1 MRFRLSA
8 LLLAAALALSCAGL
22 VWASGSVGGQADDVV
37 LMETL
42 LAGDNTAV
50 QGVTV
55 DLTTMMDGQLR
66 WQTRYTAGPAPT
78 AHTDFTYIWKGK
90 STLETIFVKNDISTD
105 DYIGRMRMDFLGFQ
119 NFRNQDPQEEIGLRQ
134 PLEDVASRCPAGA
147 QDYRETVYLKDYYEE
162 LRFYVSQSGAL
173 PAGFSEH
180 YSDPNGEGILDAATA
195 LRELLQET
203 FRLPVPEDAALEVT
217 VSKSEDGAVTDWE
230 GVPVGNA
237 LTPEVSSV
245 TTEEGVFFTFSA
257 AYGEEPL
264 DFSRSEMG
272 RGVYF
277 LPVERIPIPEDQ
289 KFSDEVEEVTP
300 VLHTENFTLVVPIA
314 QEAEQARLWA
324 SPDGQWLYLVVREG
338 RTWTLTVLSTDKR
351 DVVSRCTLFSGE
363 AAQQE
368 LEALWAE
375 DGYLLCALSEG
386 SFSLVSVG
394 EDGQARAV
402 FSDTLAPV
410 WEKVSRWDTVSFA
423 FDGQRLA
430 LAGKSSFSVDT
441 VDMDEYF
448 STGKLNTSVILCS
461 FDLAVYDGEGLAYLA
476 TLLHNQDL
484 GNTLGSSGCD
494 LTERPRV
501 SFS

>member
-22 VWASGSVGGQADDVV
+22 VWASRSVGGQADDVV

-42 LAGDNTAV
+42 LAGDSAAA

-66 WQTRYTAGPAPT
+66 WLTRYTAGPAPT

-90 STLETIFVKNDISTD
+90 SMIEKIFGKSDISVD
-105 DYIGRMRMDFLGFQ
+105 KNIGRMRMDFLGFQ
-119 NFRNQDPQEEIGLRQ
+119 NFRNQDPQEEGGLRQ

-147 QDYRETVYLKDYYEE
+147 QDYRETVYVKDYYEE

-173 PAGFSEH
+173 PAGFSES
-180 YSDPNGEGILDAATA
+180 YFDPDGEGIQDAATT

-338 RTWTLTVLSTDKR
+338 QTWTLTVLSTDKR

-484 GNTLGSSGCD
+484 GNTLGSSGCA

>member
-22 VWASGSVGGQADDVV
+22 VWASGSVGSQADDVV

-42 LAGDNTAV
+42 LAGDSTAT

-90 STLETIFVKNDISTD
+90 STLETIFGESDISTD

-119 NFRNQDPQEEIGLRQ
+119 NFRSQDPQEEIGLRR

-338 RTWTLTVLSTDKR
+338 QTWTLTVLSTDKR

-484 GNTLGSSGCD
+484 GNTLGSSGCA

>member
-8 LLLAAALALSCAGL
+8 LLLAAALVLSCAGL
-22 VWASGSVGGQADDVV
+22 AWASALVGGQADDVV
-37 LMETL
+37 LTELL
-42 LAGDNTAV
+42 LAGDSTAA

-78 AHTDFTYIWKGK
+78 AYTDFTYIWEGK
-90 STLETIFVKNDISTD
+90 STLEKIFGESDISTD

-119 NFRNQDPQEEIGLRQ
+119 NFRSQDPQEEIGVRR

-147 QDYRETVYLKDYYEE
+147 QDYRETVYVKDYYEE

-173 PAGFSEH
+173 PAGFSES
-180 YSDPNGEGILDAATA
+180 YFDPDGEGIQDAATT

-338 RTWTLTVLSTDKR
+338 QTWTLTVLSTDNR
-351 DVVSRCTLFSGE
+351 NVVSQCALFSGE

-375 DGYLLCALSEG
+375 DGYLLCALSDG
-386 SFSLVSVG
+386 SFALVSVG

-410 WEKVSRWDTVSFA
+410 WEKVSRWETVSFA

-484 GNTLGSSGCD
+484 GNTLGSSSCA

>member
-8 LLLAAALALSCAGL
+8 LLLAAALVLSCAGL
-22 VWASGSVGGQADDVV
+22 VWASASVGGQADDVV
-37 LMETL
+37 LIETL
-42 LAGDNTAV
+42 LAGDSAAA

-55 DLTTMMDGQLR
+55 ELTTQMDDQLR
-66 WQTRYTAGPAPT
+66 WQTRHTAGPAPT
-78 AHTDFTYIWKGK
+78 VHTDFTYVWEGK
-90 STLETIFVKNDISTD
+90 SMIEKIFGKSDISVD
-105 DYIGRMRMDFLGFQ
+105 KNIGRMRMDFLGFQ
-119 NFRNQDPQEEIGLRQ
+119 NFRNQDPQEEGGLRQ
-134 PLEDVASRCPAGA
+134 PLEDVASRCPAGT

-173 PAGFSEH
+173 PAGVGEV
-180 YSDPNGEGILDAATA
+180 YTGNGTVSADQVFQ
-195 LRELLQET
+195 ELLQET

-217 VSKSEDGAVTDWE
+217 VSKSEDGTVTDWE
-230 GVPVGNA
+230 GVPVGDA

-245 TTEEGVFFTFSA
+245 TTEEGIFFTFSA

-277 LPVERIPIPEDQ
+277 LPVERLPVDHGEEIV
-289 KFSDEVEEVTP
+289 STDEEATP
-300 VLHTENFTLVVPIA
+300 MLHTEDFTLVVPIA

-338 RTWTLTVLSTDKR
+338 ETWTLTVLSTDNR
-351 DVVSRCTLFSGE
+351 DVVSQCALFSGE

-375 DGYLLCALSEG
+375 EGYLLYVLSDG
-386 SFSLVSVG
+386 SFALVSVG
-394 EDGQARAV
+394 EDGQAGVV

-430 LAGKSSFSVDT
+430 LAGRSSFSVDT
-441 VDMDEYF
+441 VDLDEYF
-448 STGKLNTSVILCS
+448 STGKLNTDVILCS

-484 GNTLGSSGCD
+484 GNFPGSIGCE
-494 LTERPRV
+494 LAERPRV
-501 SFS
+501 SLS

>member
-22 VWASGSVGGQADDVV
+22 VWASGSVGGRADDVV
-37 LMETL
+37 LTETL
-42 LAGDNTAV
+42 LAGDSTAA

-147 QDYRETVYLKDYYEE
+147 QDYRETVYVKDYYEE

-173 PAGFSEH
+173 PAGFSES
-180 YSDPNGEGILDAATA
+180 YFDPDGEGIQDAATT

-289 KFSDEVEEVTP
+289 KFSHEVEEVTP

-338 RTWTLTVLSTDKR
+338 QTWTLTVLSTDKR

-394 EDGQARAV
+394 EDGQARVV

-441 VDMDEYF
+441 VDLDEYF
-448 STGKLNTSVILCS
+448 STGKLNSSVILCS

-476 TLLHNQDL
+476 TLFHNQDL
-484 GNTLGSSGCD
+484 GNTLGSSGCA